1 MLHSTISKHLI
12 FNMDTR
18 IDFTTA
24 KKFDQL
30 ELVDWKTKYSDFK
43 FYVRKGLNEVK
54 YNVGT
59 NVSKS
64 PNSGEYIKPFVSERM
79 GAPLNVNHSLNRED
93 TWLDIG
99 GHIGLFAIRMA
110 KQFPKIKKIISYE
123 ALPHNVSF
131 ALENV
136 KVNSVEGTCEFV
148 QKAIVPNHEPDIS
161 FFISSDSGKHSIL
174 PVKGRE
180 VITVPAININDAIT
194 SSGATA
200 IKMDVEGAEYELIKS
215 VKDWSPIR
223 LVIVEWH
230 FNSMRSLTK
239 DKNYRVTLYQ
249 EIMNIFKNAGFDIIR
264 GLPNVEYGKN
274 FITHF
279 IAMKSDEK

>member
-1 MLHSTISKHLI
+1 
-12 FNMDTR
+12 MDTR
-18 IDFTTA
+18 IDFNTA
-24 KKFDQL
+24 KKFDQID
-30 ELVDWKTKYSDFK
+30 LVDWKTKYGDFK

-54 YNVGT
+54 YNVAQ
-59 NVSKS
+59 NFSKKATG
-64 PNSGEYIKPFVSERM
+64 GEYIHPFVSERM
-79 GAPLNVNHSLNRED
+79 GTPLNVNAVLNRPD

-110 KQFPKIKKIISYE
+110 RQFPNIKKVVSYE

-131 ALENV
+131 AVENI
-136 KVNSVEGTCEFV
+136 KVNNVEGTCEMV
-148 QKAIVPNHEPDIS
+148 QKAIVPNDAESIS

-180 VITVPAININDAIT
+180 NITVPAININDAIAQA
-194 SSGATA
+194 GATA

-215 VKDWSPIR
+215 IKDWSNIR
-223 LVIVEWH
+223 VAIIEWH

-239 DKNYRVTLYQ
+239 DKNYRVTLFQ
-249 EIMNIFKNAGFDIIR
+249 EIIAILKKNGFDHIR
-264 GLPNVEYGKN
+264 NLPNVEYGKN

-279 IAMKSDEK
+279 VAIKSDDKGSESL